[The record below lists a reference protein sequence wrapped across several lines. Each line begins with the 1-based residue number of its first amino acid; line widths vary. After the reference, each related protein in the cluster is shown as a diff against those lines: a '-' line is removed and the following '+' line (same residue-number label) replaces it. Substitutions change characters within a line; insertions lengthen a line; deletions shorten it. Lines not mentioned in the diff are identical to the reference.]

1 MNTGAAILMLG
12 IGYFYFTYNLH
23 PLFLLTLAL
32 PILTWVIPGFESERK
47 EQYQLQNKKLC
58 EEIELLKIKRRV
70 YEQIYENRERRK

>member
-32 PILTWVIPGFESERK
+32 PVLTWVIPGFEKER
-47 EQYQLQNKKLC
+47 ELNYDLQNKKLR
-58 EEIELLKIKRRV
+58 EEIEYIKLKIKKL
-70 YEQIYENRERRK
+70 EEK